1 MESLYNVCGLFLP
14 GLFVIVL
21 QMVDKRPFSFEDDL
35 FLFQNPF
42 IISHCAV
49 LSMAK
54 ILEKYFIF
62 PIDNQRKSV
71 IITRG
76 LIL

>member
-1 MESLYNVCGLFLP
+1 MRFVFTWIVCH
-14 GLFVIVL
+14 VL
-21 QMVDKRPFSFEDDL
+21 QMVDKRPFSFENDL
-35 FLFQNPF
+35 FLFQNSF
-42 IISHCAV
+42 IISYFAIM
-49 LSMAK
+49 STPK

-62 PIDNQRKSV
+62 PIDNQRKSD